1 MKRRRKKKTS
11 HAQACLV
18 PFSSVSPYQH
28 FGCKFSC
35 VCVCV
40 CVCFVFFFL
49 FTNYSSMQKGAKTGR
64 SGIHLHSY
72 WFVLLLLCFFS
83 ENREQDGISRGQK
96 ETERES
102 FKQQNPWVSVPQ
114 GSVWLPCGCNV
125 FVRPSPLITIMSLER
140 SMRARFLCLCV
151 LSASVFV
158 NVQEIIPLQL

>member
-1 MKRRRKKKTS
+1 
-11 HAQACLV
+11 
-18 PFSSVSPYQH
+18 
-28 FGCKFSC
+28 
-35 VCVCV
+35 
-40 CVCFVFFFL
+40 
-49 FTNYSSMQKGAKTGR
+49 MQKGAKTGR

-140 SMRARFLCLCV
+140 SMRAGFVCSCV
-151 LSASVFV
+151 LSASECRGDNTTAIIMWREKCHILTFSCWLERKLMREHWERTGTVK
-158 NVQEIIPLQL
+158 VQTVKQRQWAERH